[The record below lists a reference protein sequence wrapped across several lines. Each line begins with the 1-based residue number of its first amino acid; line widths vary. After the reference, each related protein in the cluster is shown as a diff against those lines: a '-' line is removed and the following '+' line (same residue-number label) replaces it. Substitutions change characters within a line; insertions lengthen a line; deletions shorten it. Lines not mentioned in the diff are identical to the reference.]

1 MYNTKIPTQAE
12 LPTSGQLVRSTVIA
26 AATAATLLVTVVLPA
41 EYGIDPTGV
50 GRVLGLSKMGEI
62 KASLAEEAAADERAA
77 REGQVPTAP
86 AAPSGPAPD
95 QRSDAAD
102 PFLPRLA
109 SLLVSPAAAATLPP
123 TPPAGA
129 APAVTAVAEVAKS
142 DQTSV
147 TLRPGEGTEV
157 KLEMRKGAK
166 ANFAWKAEGGV
177 VNFDTHGEPHDAP
190 NKTHSYEKGRGAAS
204 DEGVLEAAFDG
215 NHGWFWR
222 NRGDENVTVTLTTSG
237 DYTNL
242 KRMK

>member
-77 REGQVPTAP
+77 REGQVP
-86 AAPSGPAPD
+86 AAPSSPAPD

-204 DEGVLEAAFDG
+204 GKGVLEAAFDG